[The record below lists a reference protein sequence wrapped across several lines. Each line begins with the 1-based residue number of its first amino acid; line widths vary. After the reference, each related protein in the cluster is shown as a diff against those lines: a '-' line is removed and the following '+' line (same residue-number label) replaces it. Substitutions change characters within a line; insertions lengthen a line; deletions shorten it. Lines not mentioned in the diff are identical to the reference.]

1 MTPVL
6 AGLFLVAGLAS
17 IALPG
22 LSGFVP
28 EYLVLVGTFEAN
40 WLAAAFAV
48 MGVIIA
54 ALYVLLPYQRM
65 FTGPKEEGIP
75 GAPDLVAREKWAMA
89 PLVVAML
96 ALGFFP
102 GPVLDVLTPI
112 ADSSAPLV
120 QTVAAD
126 NTTAM
131 AVEGSAK

>member
-1 MTPVL
+1 
-6 AGLFLVAGLAS
+6 
-17 IALPG
+17 
-22 LSGFVP
+22 
-28 EYLVLVGTFEAN
+28 
-40 WLAAAFAV
+40 
-48 MGVIIA
+48 
-54 ALYVLLPYQRM
+54 
-65 FTGPKEEGIP
+65 
-75 GAPDLVAREKWAMA
+75 
-89 PLVVAML
+89 ML